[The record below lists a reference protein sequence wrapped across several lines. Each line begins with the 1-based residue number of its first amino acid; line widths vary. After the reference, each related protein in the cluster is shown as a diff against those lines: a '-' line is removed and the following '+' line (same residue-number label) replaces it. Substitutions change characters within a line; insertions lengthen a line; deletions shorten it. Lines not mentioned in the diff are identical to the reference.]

1 MLKQAFSCAVL
12 ATWLAIGPSGAEHT
26 DDEHIVDD
34 TPPLVELGYA
44 RSSAPQPPD
53 PFVFPRADADPA
65 TTITPVLLREIIGW
79 LTQNFDLPASD
90 ELPAVTFTTTA
101 HMNALRYRG
110 LLHHDLSNDQQ
121 RTAGSDTV
129 AVYDSASRTIY
140 LPEGW
145 RGATPAEMSV
155 LVHEVVH
162 HLQHAAKLPHACPA
176 EREKLAYRAQE
187 RWLRRFDRTLSSEF
201 GTDGFTLL
209 VRTSCGF

>member
-1 MLKQAFSCAVL
+1 MLRQAFSCAVL
-12 ATWLAIGPSGAEHT
+12 ATLLAIGPSGPELATANHA
-26 DDEHIVDD
+26 VDD
-34 TPPLVELGYA
+34 TPPLVELGFPRA
-44 RSSAPQPPD
+44 TEPQPPD
-53 PFVFPRADADPA
+53 SFVFPRADADPA
-65 TTITPVLLREIIGW
+65 STITPALLREIIGW
-79 LTQNFDLPASD
+79 LAHNFDLPASD
-90 ELPAVTFTTTA
+90 ALPTVAFTTTA

-110 LLHHDLSNDQQ
+110 LLSHDQQ
-121 RTAGSDTV
+121 RTAGSGSDTV
-129 AVYDSASRTIY
+129 AIYDSASRTIY

-162 HLQHAAKLPHACPA
+162 HLQHAAKLPHACPE

>member
-1 MLKQAFSCAVL
+1 MLRQAFSCAVL
-12 ATWLAIGPSGAEHT
+12 ATLLAIGPSGAELATADHAV
-26 DDEHIVDD
+26 DE
-34 TPPLVELGYA
+34 TPPLVELGFQ
-44 RSSAPQPPD
+44 RTTEPQPPD

-65 TTITPVLLREIIGW
+65 TTITPALLREIIGW
-79 LTQNFDLPASD
+79 LSHNFDLPASD
-90 ELPAVTFTTTA
+90 ALPTVAFTTTA

-110 LLHHDLSNDQQ
+110 LLHHDQQ
-121 RTAGSDTV
+121 STAGTGSATV
-129 AVYDSASRTIY
+129 AIYDSATRTIY

-162 HLQHAAKLPHACPA
+162 HLQHAAKVPHACPE

-187 RWLRRFDRTLSSEF
+187 RWLLRFDRTLSSEF

>member
-1 MLKQAFSCAVL
+1 MLRQAVRCAVL
-12 ATWLAIGPSGAEHT
+12 TTLLAIGPPGAEYAA
-26 DDEHIVDD
+26 DEA
-34 TPPLVELGYA
+34 TPPLVELGFA
-44 RSSAPQPPD
+44 RTNAPQPPD
-53 PFVFPRADADPA
+53 PFVFARADADPA
-65 TTITPVLLREIIGW
+65 TTITPALLREIIGW
-79 LTQNFDLPASD
+79 LAQNFDLPAID
-90 ELPAVTFTTTA
+90 ELPAVAFATTA
-101 HMNALRYRG
+101 HMDALRYRG
-110 LLHHDLSNDQQ
+110 LLNHDQ
-121 RTAGSDTV
+121 RSTAGGGSDTV

-162 HLQHAAKLPHACPA
+162 HLQHAAKLPHACPE